1 LKNFIIGIGGTGAKC
16 LEHLLHCCSSGLG
29 PQNLW
34 AGMVD
39 QDEANGNVSRTK
51 ILLSKYINLRSSL
64 RNEAGHD
71 LAKDSNLFKT
81 HITTNNDAV
90 WLPLKGADPTLEEV
104 IHYEL
109 LKPEVKGLMDCLYD
123 PDEMKQNLSEGF
135 RARPNI
141 GAAAMLATTGNED
154 DPFWSQ
160 IYKAIDAARGGEEV
174 RVFII
179 SSIFGGTGASGFPNI
194 ARRIKQIQKEKNVT
208 SNFHLGGALM
218 LPYFNYDVPEENMEG
233 ELYAKPEEFLDQTKG
248 ALQYYAKL
256 FEYDKIFDQVYV
268 TGWDPLTKL
277 PNFKMGGNLQNNP
290 PLFPELYAAL
300 GALKFFSED
309 NKISDT
315 QEIFHIGK
323 NESNEILWSD
333 IPNVSNN
340 LNSKDNISNLIRFSF
355 SYNWM
360 YGPALTGSWS
370 KIKKYENEN
379 WFKRLIFKNTYNSET
394 KACEIGHEQNQ
405 EVILSMQEYCQDVLT
420 WITDMQY
427 STIANTDQK
436 MDLIVSDFFSE
447 FTAKN
452 TSTRVTIKEKLNATE
467 KNQFNT
473 LINDSKNLKLLNIM
487 SNICYKKINR
497 DQKGLGV
504 FMDILFRSCEQ

>member
-1 LKNFIIGIGGTGAKC
+1 MKNYIIGIGGTGAKC
-16 LEHLLHCCSSGLG
+16 LEHLLHCCSAGLG
-29 PQNLW
+29 PENLW

-51 ILLSKYINLRSSL
+51 ILLNKYTNLRNSL
-64 RNEAGHD
+64 RNESKHD
-71 LAKDSNLFKT
+71 LASKSNLFKT
-81 HITTNNDAV
+81 HISSNTDAV
-90 WLPLKGADPTLEEV
+90 WLPMKDANPTLEDL
-104 IHYEL
+104 IKYNL

-123 PDEMKQNLSEGF
+123 PEELKLNLSEGF

-141 GAAAMLATTGNED
+141 GAAAILSTTANED
-154 DPFWSQ
+154 DIFWSQ

-194 ARRIKQIQKEKNVT
+194 ARRIRQIQKDKNVS

-218 LPYFNYDVPEENMEG
+218 LPYFNYEVPDENMEG

-256 FEYDKIFDQVYV
+256 FEHEKVFDQVYV

-277 PNFKMGGNLQNNP
+277 PNFKFGGNLQKNP

-300 GALKFFSED
+300 GALRFFSED
-309 NKISDT
+309 NKIGEA
-315 QEIFHIGK
+315 QEILHIGK
-323 NESNEILWSD
+323 NDSDDILWSD
-333 IPNVSNN
+333 IPNVSSN
-340 LNSKDNISNLIRFSF
+340 LNSKTNISKLIRFAF
-355 SYNWM
+355 TYNWM

-370 KIKKYENEN
+370 KIKKYQDEN
-379 WFKRLIFKNTYNSET
+379 WFKRLIYKNTYNPDT
-394 KACEIGHEQNQ
+394 KACEVGHEPNQ
-405 EVILSMQEYCQDVLT
+405 EIISAMQEYCQDVLT

-427 STIANTDQK
+427 STVSKTDQK

-447 FTAKN
+447 FNEKGN
-452 TSTRVTIKEKLNATE
+452 SDRVKIKDKLNSSE

-473 LINDSKNLKLLNIM
+473 MVNDNKNLRLLNIM
-487 SNICYKKINR
+487 SNICYQKIEK

>member
-1 LKNFIIGIGGTGAKC
+1 MKNFIIGIGGTGAKC

-51 ILLSKYINLRSSL
+51 ILLSKYMNLRSSL
-64 RNEAGHD
+64 RNEVGHD

-141 GAAAMLATTGNED
+141 GAAAMLATTANED

-160 IYKAIDAARGGEEV
+160 VYKAIDAARGGEEV

-218 LPYFNYDVPEENMEG
+218 LPYFNYEVPEENMEG

-379 WFKRLIFKNTYNSET
+379 WFKRLIFKNTYNNDT
-394 KACEIGHEQNQ
+394 KACEVGHEQNQ

-436 MDLIVSDFFSE
+436 MDLIISDFFSE
-447 FTAKN
+447 FAAKN
-452 TSTRVTIKEKLNATE
+452 TSTRVTIKEKLNAAE

>member
-1 LKNFIIGIGGTGAKC
+1 MKNFIIGIGGTGAKC
-16 LEHLLHCCSSGLG
+16 IEHLLHCCAAGLG
-29 PQNLW
+29 PNNLW

-64 RNEAGHD
+64 RDEGKHD
-71 LAKDSNLFKT
+71 LSEESNLFKT
-81 HITTNNDAV
+81 NIITNNDSV

-104 IHYEL
+104 ISYNV
-109 LKPEVKGLMDCLYD
+109 LKPEVRGLIDCLYD
-123 PDEMKQNLSEGF
+123 PEEKRQNLSEGF

-141 GAAAMLATTGNED
+141 GAAAMLATTSNED

-160 IYKAIDAARGGEEV
+160 IYKAIDAARGGEQV

-194 ARRIKQIQKEKNVT
+194 ARRIKQIQIDKNVT

-218 LPYFNYDVPEENMEG
+218 LPYFNYQVPEENMEG
-233 ELYAKPEEFLDQTKG
+233 ELFAKPEEFLDQTKG
-248 ALQYYAKL
+248 ALQYYSKL
-256 FEYDKIFDQVYV
+256 FENDKIFDQVYV
-268 TGWDPLTKL
+268 TGWDPLSKL
-277 PNFKMGGNLQNNP
+277 SNFKMGGNLQNNP

-300 GALKFFSED
+300 GALRFFSED
-309 NKISDT
+309 NSIKDN

-323 NESNEILWSD
+323 NDSGDILWTD
-333 IPNVSNN
+333 VPNVSSN
-340 LNSKDNISNLIRFSF
+340 LNSKENLSKLIRFAF
-355 SYNWM
+355 TYNWM

-370 KIKKYENEN
+370 KIKKYQNEN
-379 WFKRLIFKNTYNSET
+379 WFKRLVYKYTYNTDS
-394 KACEIGHEQNQ
+394 KSCEVGHEHNQ
-405 EVILSMQEYCQDVLT
+405 EIILLMKEYCNDVLT

-427 STIANTDQK
+427 STVLNTDQK
-436 MDLIVSDFFSE
+436 MDLVVANFFSDY
-447 FTAKN
+447 TAKN
-452 TSTRVTIKEKLNATE
+452 TSKRVNLKEKLNSSE
-467 KNQFNT
+467 KNSFNT

-487 SNICYKKINR
+487 SNICYKKINKN
-497 DQKGLGV
+497 QKGLSV

>member
-1 LKNFIIGIGGTGAKC
+1 MKNFIIGIGGTGAKC
-16 LEHLLHCCSSGLG
+16 LEHLLHCCSAGLG
-29 PQNLW
+29 PDNLW

-51 ILLSKYINLRSSL
+51 ILLSKYMNLRSNL
-64 RNEAGHD
+64 RDEAKHD
-71 LAKDSNLFKT
+71 LSKESNLFKT
-81 HITTNNDAV
+81 NISANNDSV
-90 WLPLKGADPTLEEV
+90 WLPLKGADPTLEQV
-104 IHYEL
+104 INYNV
-109 LKPEVKGLMDCLYD
+109 LKPEVKDLIDCLYD
-123 PDEMKQNLSEGF
+123 PEEKMQNLSEGF

-141 GAAAMLATTGNED
+141 GAAAMLATTSNED

-160 IYKAIDAARGGEEV
+160 IYKAIDVARGGEQV

-194 ARRIKQIQKEKNVT
+194 ARRIKQIQQEKNVT

-218 LPYFNYDVPEENMEG
+218 LPYFNYEVPEENMDG
-233 ELYAKPEEFLDQTKG
+233 ELFAKPEEFLDQTKG
-248 ALQYYAKL
+248 ALEYYSKL
-256 FEYDKIFDQVYV
+256 FEYNKIFDQVYV
-268 TGWDPLTKL
+268 TGWDPLSKL

-300 GALKFFSED
+300 GALRFFSSE
-309 NKISDT
+309 NTISEN

-323 NESNEILWSD
+323 NDGNDILWSD
-333 IPNVSNN
+333 IPNVSNS
-340 LNSKDNISNLIRFSF
+340 LNSKESISKLIRFAF

-370 KIKKYENEN
+370 RIKKYQNEN
-379 WFKRLIFKNTYNSET
+379 WFKRLIFKNTYNNDT
-394 KACEIGHEQNQ
+394 KTCEVGHEHNQ
-405 EVILSMQEYCQDVLT
+405 EIILLMQEYCQDVLT

-427 STIANTDQK
+427 STVANTDQK

-447 FTAKN
+447 FKAKN
-452 TSTRVTIKEKLNATE
+452 VSKRVNIKEKLNASE

-487 SNICYKKINR
+487 SNISYKKIYR

>member
-1 LKNFIIGIGGTGAKC
+1 MKNFIIGIGGTGAKC

-51 ILLSKYINLRSSL
+51 ILLSKYMNLRSSL
-64 RNEAGHD
+64 RNEVGHD

-436 MDLIVSDFFSE
+436 MDLIISDFFSE
-447 FTAKN
+447 FAAKN
-452 TSTRVTIKEKLNATE
+452 TSTRVTIKEKLNAAE

>member
-1 LKNFIIGIGGTGAKC
+1 MKNFIIGIGGTGAKC
-16 LEHLLHCCSSGLG
+16 LEHLLHCCSAGLG
-29 PQNLW
+29 PKNLW

-51 ILLSKYINLRSSL
+51 ILLSKYMNLRSSL

-81 HITTNNDAV
+81 HITANNDAV

-109 LKPEVKGLMDCLYD
+109 LKPEVKGLMNCLYD
-123 PDEMKQNLSEGF
+123 PDELKQNLSEGF

-141 GAAAMLATTGNED
+141 GAAAMLATTANED

-160 IYKAIDAARGGEEV
+160 VYKAIDAARGGEEV

-333 IPNVSNN
+333 VPNVSNN

-447 FTAKN
+447 FKAKN
-452 TSTRVTIKEKLNATE
+452 TSTRVTIKEKLNAAE

>member
-16 LEHLLHCCSSGLG
+16 LEHLLHCCSAGLG
-29 PQNLW
+29 PKNLW

-51 ILLSKYINLRSSL
+51 ILLSKYMNLRSSL
-64 RNEAGHD
+64 HNEAGHD

-81 HITTNNDAV
+81 HITANNDAV

-123 PDEMKQNLSEGF
+123 PDELKQNLSEGF

-333 IPNVSNN
+333 VPNVSNN

-447 FTAKN
+447 FKAKN
-452 TSTRVTIKEKLNATE
+452 TSTRVTIKEKLNAAE

>member
-1 LKNFIIGIGGTGAKC
+1 MKNFIIGIGGTGAKC

-51 ILLSKYINLRSSL
+51 ILLSKYMNLRSSL
-64 RNEAGHD
+64 RNEVGHD

-467 KNQFNT
+467 KNQFNI